1 MQAPSS
7 VNTDSGKGNTYTC
20 YVGSTNV
27 GSFTVYNGKQGSAGP
42 SWNGGTVSG
51 DVIVSSSTPAFRLS
65 KTGRNRWNMWI
76 NSSNSFVI
84 DVTSVGSRATLVE
97 KSGNDWVIAS
107 DMRLKNYIS
116 KVNNVLEKIENID
129 VFRYTFKNGD
139 NRENI
144 GVSAQAV
151 QTVFP
156 EFVSVIDQKDG
167 MDILGVSYSNLATLV
182 SINGLKELHSL
193 VKIQREEINSLRS
206 WRLDKEEQISSLES
220 RIAKLEQMLNEL
232 TVK

>member
-1 MQAPSS
+1 
-7 VNTDSGKGNTYTC
+7 
-20 YVGSTNV
+20 
-27 GSFTVYNGKQGSAGP
+27 
-42 SWNGGTVSG
+42 
-51 DVIVSSSTPAFRLS
+51 
-65 KTGRNRWNMWI
+65 
-76 NSSNSFVI
+76 
-84 DVTSVGSRATLVE
+84 
-97 KSGNDWVIAS
+97 
-107 DMRLKNYIS
+107 MRLKNYIS